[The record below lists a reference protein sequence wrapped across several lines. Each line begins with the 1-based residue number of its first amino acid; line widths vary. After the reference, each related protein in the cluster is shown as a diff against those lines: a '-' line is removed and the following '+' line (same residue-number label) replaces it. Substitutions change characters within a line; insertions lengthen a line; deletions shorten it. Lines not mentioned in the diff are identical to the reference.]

1 MGTEDNMMQSLWV
14 WVFFCVGLIMQNF
27 FRSNTYLCWMTFVLF
42 AQVLKSVQKL
52 KIKTKSE

>member
-1 MGTEDNMMQSLWV
+1 MMQSLWV